1 VSTELE
7 REYAGIETGITFYNI
22 DDCSIRSFDFY
33 DPRKNS
39 KALGG
44 GVRAFEYQLCE
55 NNDPILRLM
64 DPVELPPG
72 RYVLIPGPMA
82 AVDFQMKAIE
92 FLAGGVDVAA
102 FPGLFLVE
110 VSAGQLI
117 ELGTVDFDAVV
128 SYFKAIP

>member
-1 VSTELE
+1 
-7 REYAGIETGITFYNI
+7 
-22 DDCSIRSFDFY
+22 
-33 DPRKNS
+33 
-39 KALGG
+39 
-44 GVRAFEYQLCE
+44 
-55 NNDPILRLM
+55 
-64 DPVELPPG
+64 
-72 RYVLIPGPMA
+72 MA